1 MSNAL
6 WTILDNVRIQDLLDI
21 VIISALIYVILVWF
35 EKAASRFVLV
45 GIGLLGAVYILS
57 RVFELYLT
65 AVVLQAF
72 FAVLLVALVVIFQE
86 ELRRFFERLAM
97 WAKIRN
103 RAYGPAY
110 HRDIDVI
117 TLSVINL
124 AQKRVG
130 ALIVVQGDDPLAR
143 HIEGGTRLDGI
154 LSQSVLDSIFD
165 PHSLGHDGAVVIDR
179 GRVVDYGCHLPLSLN
194 PQKIQDRG
202 LRHTAAL
209 GLAERSDA
217 LCIVVSEERGSM
229 SVAQEGRLVS
239 LPSGQELKAILEA
252 FYAKR
257 APKKASRP
265 FSDLMKKDF
274 GKKATAVLLAATL
287 WSVFG
292 YQKESIRRDFVIP
305 VEYRNVGTEWMIEGP
320 RVTEATVMLS
330 GPEQAF
336 RLLDPQTLKVSVD
349 LSRIGEGE
357 QSVEFA
363 RDAVKIPSNLSLEGI
378 KPDRI
383 LLTVHRLLP
392 MEVPVEVVTEGNL
405 QTGYTLERIEAT
417 PPLVKVLVPS
427 SLSRKGVKIRTESIG
442 LDQLTQTTTVT
453 SKLLLPSEVRLVDG
467 KPLGVKVTIF
477 IQPSPL
483 RIPLKQSS

>member
-1 MSNAL
+1 
-6 WTILDNVRIQDLLDI
+6 
-21 VIISALIYVILVWF
+21 
-35 EKAASRFVLV
+35 
-45 GIGLLGAVYILS
+45 
-57 RVFELYLT
+57 
-65 AVVLQAF
+65 
-72 FAVLLVALVVIFQE
+72 VLLVALVVIFQE

-97 WAKIRN
+97 WAKIQD
-103 RAYGPAY
+103 RAYGSAY
-110 HRDIDVI
+110 HKDVDVI

-124 AQKRVG
+124 AQKGVG
-130 ALIVVQGDDPLAR
+130 ALIVIQGDDPLAR

-154 LSQSVLDSIFD
+154 LSQSILDSIFD

-179 GRVVDYGCHLPLSLN
+179 GRVAYYGCHLPLSLN

-229 SVAQEGRLVS
+229 SVAREGRLVS

-257 APKKASRP
+257 APKKESRP
-265 FSDLMKKDF
+265 FSDLMKKGF
-274 GKKATAVLLAATL
+274 GKKATAVLLALTL

-292 YQKESIRRDFVIP
+292 YQKGSIRRDFVIP
-305 VEYRNVGTEWMIEGP
+305 VEYRNLGTEWMIEGE

-336 RLLDPQTLKVSVD
+336 RLLDPQTLKMSVD

-357 QSVEFA
+357 QSVELT
-363 RDAVKIPSNLSLEGI
+363 RDMVKIPSNLSLEGI
-378 KPDRI
+378 NPDRI
-383 LLTVHRLLP
+383 PLTVHTLLP
-392 MEVPVEVVTEGNL
+392 MEMPVEVVTEGNL
-405 QTGYTLERIEAT
+405 PAGYTLERIDAT

-427 SLSRKGVKIRTESIG
+427 SLGRKGVKIRTESIG
-442 LDQLTQTTTVT
+442 LGQLTQTTTVT
-453 SKLLLPSEVRLVDG
+453 SKLLLPSEVRLVDS
-467 KPLGVKVTIF
+467 KSLGVKVTIF

-483 RIPLKQSS
+483 RLPLKQSS